1 MILTSVNGIAKEVT
15 NGNFKKVLYGDAN
28 GIARLVYPPTPRTSI
43 GQIIVGICATQNSSQ
58 TPPNRVGYYILC
70 KRYYQLLS
78 AAPFIKWSNKYHAV
92 PITEVTTFNTSIVV
106 SFLWEFNNRAA
117 INVSISMMLIQ
128 TGIIV
133 KQPPVL
139 SFTDDV
145 LTCGTGGYSYNN
157 SSPNNQITFLQ
168 AIKNINM
175 PYTDDF
181 PESSLKH
188 WFGFNIQKK

>member
-15 NGNFKKVLYGDAN
+15 NGNFVKVLYGDAN
-28 GIARLVYPPTPRTSI
+28 GIARLVYPSTPRTSI

-58 TPPNRVGYYILC
+58 TPPNRVGYYILY
-70 KRYYQLLS
+70 KKHYKIVGNEIR
-78 AAPFIKWSNKYHAV
+78 WSNKYHVA

-139 SFTDDV
+139 SITDDV
-145 LTCGTGGYSYNN
+145 LMGSGYSYSN
-157 SSPNNQITFLQ
+157 SSPNNQIAFLQ

-181 PESSLKH
+181 PESSLKY